1 MKQQSTSCVDIAE
14 GKKMRERELKE
25 LQVRIARYRFLK
37 RETTD
42 PLAEGLLNGIV
53 AELEADLKIHG
64 IEQHFGTV
72 ASID

>member
-1 MKQQSTSCVDIAE
+1 MT
-14 GKKMRERELKE
+14 ERELKE
-25 LQVRIARYRFLK
+25 LQVRIAQYRFLK

-42 PLAEGLLNGIV
+42 PLAEGLLGGIV

-64 IEQHFGTV
+64 EQFFRSV